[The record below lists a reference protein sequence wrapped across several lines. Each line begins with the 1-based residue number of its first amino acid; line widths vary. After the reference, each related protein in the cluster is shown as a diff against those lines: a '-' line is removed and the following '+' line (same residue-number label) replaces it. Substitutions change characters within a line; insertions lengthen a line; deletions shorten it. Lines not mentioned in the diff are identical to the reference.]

1 MATRGKTAAQTNIVN
16 IRKRL
21 RKDMELLARSH
32 RGCPVAVGCGCLID
46 KALALLVQA
55 ERDLFSAELADYAVP
70 SNPRRIRDIDGIVE
84 HLPAEHDVPPTQED
98 R

>member
-32 RGCPVAVGCGCLID
+32 RGCQVAVGCGCLTD
-46 KALALLVQA
+46 KALGVLVRA
-55 ERDLFSAELADYAVP
+55 ERELFEAEIQDYSKP
-70 SNPRRIRDIDGIVE
+70 SNARRVRDEDGNLE
-84 HLPAEHDVPPTQED
+84 YQPGSDDEASGSQ